1 MTVFELA
8 FSTRR
13 VEKKQATAVPMPS
26 PSASATPTAGFVVKL
41 KAPDG
46 TRHYANICSHPAIQR
61 PLNPADQEVEDGV
74 LRTRGIDNL
83 RVPLLLSPV
92 RTVALGGDDDE
103 EAVCFDV
110 MFNSAVLDVALPGG
124 ASEDANSAAA
134 AHGIDPA
141 LSKMVRMR
149 LVELALSHAEQDLG
163 YKLGRAYTLPKNAS
177 YKGGVGGG
185 RQPVPCQALR
195 NLISAQEAAELQA
208 QQHAAAGPWKSKRE
222 AAGQT
227 TRAKIEELAS
237 FEDDRLEERRQ
248 QPLIKK
254 GFLSAQSAKGRHLYP
269 NGSEEGML
277 YGDVKVAGDPLGY
290 LPKGLRSRVKVVDPA
305 TTTPEQQQQMM
316 EDYANGSGPRR
327 PSATAGAANSTKGG
341 GGGGGGGAGNLN
353 KGFLNG
359 AGGSLY
365 PNGSAESGG
374 GKPSAEAALNEL
386 IPSTAELERIASETD
401 SDTFLKELSGMASL
415 LGLGSSGGP
424 SAWPPSDAGGLGGLT
439 SGDLFSGEGPVHAA
453 KRESLR
459 QHYETGYSG
468 HSSGGGGAA
477 SASARS
483 DERRPEHELLD
494 SGVDEPVVLKVSLPA
509 LESLEGVEVDI
520 SEDHFRLVAPNAYR
534 LELSW
539 PRPMDADA
547 AKAKFLKKS
556 HTLQVT
562 VPPAAV

>member
-1 MTVFELA
+1 
-8 FSTRR
+8 
-13 VEKKQATAVPMPS
+13 MPA

-61 PLNPADQEVEDGV
+61 PLNPADQEVENGV

-92 RTVALGGDDDE
+92 RTVPLGGDDEE

-110 MFNSAVLDVALPGG
+110 MFNTAVLDVALPGG

-195 NLISAQEAAELQA
+195 NLIAAQEAAELQV

-327 PSATAGAANSTKGG
+327 PSATAGAADSTKGG
-341 GGGGGGGAGNLN
+341 GGGGGGGGGAGAGNLN

-374 GKPSAEAALNEL
+374 GKPSAEDALNEL

-415 LGLGSSGGP
+415 LGLGGSGGP

-468 HSSGGGGAA
+468 HSSSGGGGAA

-494 SGVDEPVVLKVSLPA
+494 SGVDEPVVLKVSLPT
-509 LESLEGVEVDI
+509 LESFEGVEVDI
-520 SEDHFRLVAPNAYR
+520 SEDQFRLVAPNAYR
-534 LELSW
+534 LELRW
-539 PRPMDADA
+539 PRPMNADA

-556 HTLQVT
+556 RTLQVT